1 MVMLNDGDDRHA
13 EFQDPHGVTAGRA
26 SSLEKAIGREVRRLR
41 KQLDM
46 TVTELASLAG
56 LSSGM
61 LSKIENGLTSPSLG
75 TLQALSGA
83 LNVSVTAFFR
93 KFDEQR
99 DATFVKTGEGL
110 KIERR
115 GSRNGHHYH
124 LLGHSVGKSLAVEP
138 YLITIAEPSTVLPSF
153 QHSGTE
159 FLHMLEGC
167 MDYQHNGASY
177 RMNPGDSLF
186 FDGEAP
192 HGPEQLLR
200 LPIKFIAVI
209 SYLRDGSE

>member
-1 MVMLNDGDDRHA
+1 M
-13 EFQDPHGVTAGRA
+13 
-26 SSLEKAIGREVRRLR
+26 
-41 KQLDM
+41 
-46 TVTELASLAG
+46 
-56 LSSGM
+56 
-61 LSKIENGLTSPSLG
+61 
-75 TLQALSGA
+75 
-83 LNVSVTAFFR
+83 SVTTFFR

-99 DATFVKTGEGL
+99 DATFVRTGEGL

-115 GSRNGHHYH
+115 GTRNGHHYH
-124 LLGHSVGKSLAVEP
+124 LLGHSVGKNLAVEP
-138 YLITIAEPSTVLPSF
+138 YLITIAEPLTVFPSF
-153 QHSGTE
+153 QHGGTE

-167 MDYQHNGASY
+167 MDYQHNGTSY

-192 HGPEQLLR
+192 HGPEQLLC